1 MERVI
6 RVIEKKISE
15 ASRIELED
23 TIHSFHHLVAN
34 LKQNK
39 EDIAYLIEGELDML
53 CLKAKEMVKVFEE
66 KERLRIK
73 QCLHDFFEKN
83 PDTNPTVLRNEM
95 QELIR
100 QEIVTGFD
108 VFKKDTELV
117 ISKNIQETVNHFL
130 RRSNDIVHEFKT
142 AVEILFEV
150 PMDQFEYSID
160 ILKDSS
166 FYCIVQEHK
175 VISGNEF
182 KFILRA
188 FLSQP
193 ISRKLVLYEMV
204 AGMTSDVSRNCDR
217 ILCDLTSGI
226 CTTVDHYSQQ
236 MKKLG
241 SDLVAQI
248 ELAIQKGWER
258 RGRGSESMQ
267 LEIEIPGNNDKT
279 LEEHKVNLANVENAL
294 M

>member
-23 TIHSFHHLVAN
+23 TIHSFYHLVAN

-73 QCLHDFFEKN
+73 QCLQDYLEKN

-175 VISGNEF
+175 VTSGNEF

-188 FLSQP
+188 FLSQS
-193 ISRKLVLYEMV
+193 ISRNLVLYEMI
-204 AGMTSDVSRNCDR
+204 AGMTSDVSKNCDR

-226 CTTVDHYSQQ
+226 CTTIDHYSQQ
-236 MKKLG
+236 LKKLG
-241 SDLVAQI
+241 NGLITQI
-248 ELAIQKGWER
+248 EYALQKG
-258 RGRGSESMQ
+258 Q
-267 LEIEIPGNNDKT
+267 L
-279 LEEHKVNLANVENAL
+279 
-294 M
+294 